1 MGKNLDRYRGCLLGL
16 AVGDAMGMPVD
27 DMTLEQIRE
36 NYGPNGLL
44 GYDLRSDYAE
54 ITSYT
59 QLAAYVCNSLLLS
72 VSRGKGDRKLEYVK
86 LGLKEWTR
94 SQQFARDPE
103 SSYCWVAK
111 LPAFRRR
118 HCRDARMLD
127 TLRLAAMG
135 YPEKSPNSYNAPG
148 SLTSAIAVG
157 MFYNSQ
163 RLTPPQIGELAA
175 QIVALTH
182 GDPTA
187 FLSAAVLAYAIAGIL
202 LEPEMALEDQFT
214 AAISTMDHQF
224 RGKYSEAYTVAATLT
239 GAVEQAKA
247 AEPMSEVMERF
258 QCYSAMHCLAGAI
271 YASLANRE
279 DFDTAMITAVNHSGY
294 SSAVAGVTGAILGAY
309 MGYTALPDF
318 YLESL
323 EPVKALC
330 QLADD
335 MVSFTPTKGLFDDD
349 WDQKYV
355 QGVPLG
361 L

>member
-1 MGKNLDRYRGCLLGL
+1 MAAKLDAYRGCLLGL

-27 DMTLEQIRE
+27 DMRWEAIEE
-36 NYGPNGLL
+36 NYGPHGIL

-59 QLAAYVCNSLLLS
+59 QVCAYICNALLLS
-72 VSRGKGDRKLEYVK
+72 VSRGKGDSKLDFVK

-103 SSYCWVAK
+103 RSFCWVAK

-127 TLRLAAMG
+127 TLRLWALGA
-135 YPEKSPNSYNAPG
+135 PEKSANKYNTPG

-157 MFYNSQ
+157 MFFHEK
-163 RLTPPQIGELAA
+163 RMTPMQVGELAA

-182 GDPTA
+182 GDPHA
-187 FLSAAVLAYAIAGIL
+187 FLSAAALAYAVTGIL
-202 LEPEMALEDQFT
+202 NEPELPLADQFT
-214 AAISTMDHQF
+214 AAISAMFHQF
-224 RGKYSEAYTVAATLT
+224 RERFPEAKTVAATLR
-239 GAVEQAKA
+239 GAVERSKG
-247 AEPMSEVMERF
+247 AEPMDEVMEALN
-258 QCYSAMHCLAGAI
+258 CYSAMDCLAGAI
-271 YASLANRE
+271 YAALANEE

-294 SSAVAGVTGAILGAY
+294 SSAVASVTGAILGAR
-309 MGYTALPDF
+309 MGDSALPDF

-323 EPVKALC
+323 EPLKPLR

-355 QGVPLG
+355 QGIPLFN
-361 L
+361 

>member
-1 MGKNLDRYRGCLLGL
+1 MANNLDFYRGCLLGL

-27 DMTLEQIRE
+27 DMTWTQIRE
-36 NYGPNGLL
+36 NYGPHGLL

-59 QLAAYVCNSLLLS
+59 QVAAYICNALLLS
-72 VSRGKGDRKLEYVK
+72 VSRGKGDKMVDFVK

-103 SSYCWVAK
+103 GSYCWVAK

-127 TLRLAAMG
+127 TLRLSVMG
-135 YPEKSPNSYNAPG
+135 FPEKGPNKYNTPG
-148 SLTSAIAVG
+148 SLTAAVAVG
-157 MFYNSQ
+157 MFYNPQ
-163 RLTPPQIGELAA
+163 RLTPPQIGELSA
-175 QIVALTH
+175 QIVSITH

-187 FLSAAVLAYAIAGIL
+187 FLSAVVLSYAITGIL
-202 LEPEMALEDQFT
+202 MEPELPLEAQFS
-214 AAISTMDHQF
+214 AAISAMRGQF
-224 RGKYSEAYTVAATLT
+224 RSKYTEVQTVADTLYS
-239 GAVEQAKA
+239 ALERAKA
-247 AEPMSEVMERF
+247 AEPMGQVMEEM
-258 QCYSAMHCLAGAI
+258 QCYSAMNCVAGAI
-271 YASLANRE
+271 YASVANQQ

-294 SSAVAGVTGAILGAY
+294 SSAVAGITGAILGAK
-309 MGYTALPDF
+309 MGYSALPSF

-323 EPVKALC
+323 EPVNALC

-335 MVSFTPTKGLFDDD
+335 MVSFTPSKGIFDDE

-355 QGVPLG
+355 QGMPL

>member
-1 MGKNLDRYRGCLLGL
+1 MKNNMDAYRGCLLGL

-27 DMTLEQIRE
+27 DMTLENIRQ
-36 NYGPNGLL
+36 NYGPSGLL

-59 QLAAYVCNSLLLS
+59 QLAAYICNALLLS
-72 VSRGKGDRKLEYVK
+72 ASRGKGDQQLDYVK

-103 SSYCWVAK
+103 PSYCWVAK

-135 YPEKSPNSYNAPG
+135 FPEKGPNKYNTPG
-148 SLTSAIAVG
+148 ALTSAIAVG
-157 MFYNSQ
+157 MFYHPQ
-163 RLTPPQIGELAA
+163 RMTPPRIGELAA
-175 QIVALTH
+175 QIVSLTH

-187 FLSAAVLAYAIAGIL
+187 FLSASVLAYAITGIL
-202 LEPEMALEDQFT
+202 LEPEMPLEEQFS
-214 AAISTMDHQF
+214 AAISAMDHQF
-224 RGKYSEAYTVAATLT
+224 RNKYSECYTVAATLT
-239 GAVEQAKA
+239 AALELAKA

-258 QCYSAMHCLAGAI
+258 QCYSAMNCLAGSI

-294 SSAVAGVTGAILGAY
+294 SSAVAGITGAVLGAH
-309 MGYTALPDF
+309 MGYHALPDF

-349 WDQKYV
+349 WDQKYM
-355 QGVPLG
+355 QGIPLG

>member
-1 MGKNLDRYRGCLLGL
+1 MGTNLDAYRGCLLGL

-27 DMTLEQIRE
+27 DMTLEEIRDS
-36 NYGPNGLL
+36 YGPHGLL

-59 QLAAYVCNSLLLS
+59 QVAAYICNALLLS
-72 VSRGKGDRKLEYVK
+72 VTRGKGDKVLEFVN

-135 YPEKSPNSYNAPG
+135 FPEKGPNKYNTPG
-148 SLTSAIAVG
+148 SLTAAIAVG
-157 MFYNSQ
+157 MFYNPD
-163 RLTPPQIGELAA
+163 RLTPPQIGELSTR
-175 QIVALTH
+175 IVGLTH

-187 FLSAAVLAYAIAGIL
+187 FLSAAVLSYAIAGIL
-202 LEPEMALEDQFT
+202 AEPELPLAEQFT
-214 AAISTMDHQF
+214 AAIGAMRGQF
-224 RGKYSEAYTVAATLT
+224 RSKYSEVQTVSDTLT
-239 GAVEQAKA
+239 EAVERAQA
-247 AEPMSEVMERF
+247 AEPMNEVMESF
-258 QCYSAMHCLAGAI
+258 QCYSAMTCLAGAI
-271 YASLANRE
+271 YAAIANSE

-294 SSAVAGVTGAILGAY
+294 SSAVAGITGAILGAK
-309 MGYTALPDF
+309 MGYNALPDF

-330 QLADD
+330 TLADD
-335 MVSFTPTKGLFDDD
+335 MVSGTPSKGIFDDD

-355 QGVPLG
+355 QGMPL
-361 L
+361 LP